1 MDFNY
6 AFSAILTLV
15 AGIGI
20 FLIAC
25 YMMSKNLE
33 ALGSTQLKKLFA
45 SASGSDIVGVG
56 IGAAGAA
63 AQP

>member
-1 MDFNY
+1 MDFNS

-25 YMMSKNLE
+25 SMMSKNLE
-33 ALGSTQLKKLFA
+33 ALGSTQLK
-45 SASGSDIVGVG
+45 
-56 IGAAGAA
+56 
-63 AQP
+63 